1 MILVIMVAAFVLPS
15 MAQNYEAQQPNS
27 TFQSTSTLMGS
38 GSSLSAN
45 PTINENGTASA
56 PSYSPARAGSSPR
69 KSGLL
74 PGEPTNKDGDEGNTP
89 IGDALLPLLLMAM
102 LFCGVVYY
110 RRKKALRC

>member
-27 TFQSTSTLMGS
+27 AFQSTSTLMGS
-38 GSSLSAN
+38 GSSLSSN

-74 PGEPTNKDGDEGNTP
+74 PGEPTNKDGDPGNVP
-89 IGDALLPLLLMAM
+89 IGEPWVLAIFAAA
-102 LFCGVVYY
+102 FAAVIAV
-110 RRKKALRC
+110 RRKRAALKR